1 MVLIL
6 FLMVVLMEIIFLVRI
21 LGIVILNF
29 YKISFVNDMEYILMN
44 NI

>member
-1 MVLIL
+1 
-6 FLMVVLMEIIFLVRI
+6 MVVLMEIIFLVRI

-29 YKISFVNDMEYILMN
+29 YKINFVNDMEYILMN